1 MMDWILTILVAQAS
15 HYDAE
20 SGIYI
25 GPSRKTSEDESILAN
40 LSLTTLN
47 TGQSRKESLTSPL
60 IVDPHSG
67 IHSHISHLT
76 HPGPR

>member
-1 MMDWILTILVAQAS
+1 MDWILTILVAQAS

-25 GPSRKTSEDESILAN
+25 GPSRKTSEDESILAH
-40 LSLTTLN
+40 LSLTTLD
-47 TGQSRKESLTSPL
+47 TGQSRKESPTSPL

-67 IHSHISHLT
+67 IH
-76 HPGPR
+76 

>member
-1 MMDWILTILVAQAS
+1 MDWILTILVAQAS

-40 LSLTTLN
+40 LSLSTLD
-47 TGQSRKESLTSPL
+47 TGQRRKESLTSPL

-67 IHSHISHLT
+67 IYSLLQKNDLVFVII
-76 HPGPR
+76 

>member
-1 MMDWILTILVAQAS
+1 MLLIDWILTILVAQAS

-25 GPSRKTSEDESILAN
+25 GPRKTSEDESILAN
-40 LSLTTLN
+40 LSLTNLD
-47 TGQSRKESLTSPL
+47 TGQSRKESQTSPL

-67 IHSHISHLT
+67 IHSSQAPIKIF
-76 HPGPR
+76 